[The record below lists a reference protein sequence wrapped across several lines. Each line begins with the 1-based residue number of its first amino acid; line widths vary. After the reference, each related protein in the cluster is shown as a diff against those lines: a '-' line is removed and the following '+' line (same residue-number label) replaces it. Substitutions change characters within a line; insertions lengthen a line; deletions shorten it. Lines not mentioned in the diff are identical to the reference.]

1 MHRLFRLIFCAILS
15 FLIVILN
22 SFWRMAIAFLLCGT
36 LGVNSLVCH
45 WVNSDRATATQPPA
59 NAIAQQQSVG
69 KFYIAY
75 GPVRS
80 EFYREFQDG
89 LKNSAGMDRFA
100 EYLNSFNLSLPVNV
114 PIIFSECGQANA
126 YYNPSKREIEICM
139 DLTVN
144 FVKIFYEDKPNTP
157 REKIFNSAGQVTLFV
172 MLHETGHA
180 LVHLLNLP
188 ITGKEEDAVDDLA
201 TVILLELKNEVSESA
216 VLNAAISFALLARN
230 IKDGE
235 IAFWDEHSLEKQR
248 FYNLICSIYG
258 KNPGKYSALVQ
269 RKVLPESRAVRCGHE
284 YAQKLNSWVRL
295 LSSHV
300 NNSPQPRNTR
310 TPEAVYPSNPPPR
323 PREPPAGWNW

>member
-15 FLIVILN
+15 FLIVTLN

-45 WVNSDRATATQPPA
+45 WVNSDRATAAQPPA
-59 NAIAQQQSVG
+59 NAIAQQSVG

-75 GPVRS
+75 GPVKN
-80 EFYREFQDG
+80 EFYREFQGG
-89 LKNSAGMDRFA
+89 LKNSGGLDRFA
-100 EYLNSFNLSLPVNV
+100 EYLNSFNFSLPVNV
-114 PIIFSECGQANA
+114 PIIFSQCGKANA
-126 YYNPSKREIEICM
+126 YYKPSKREIEICL
-139 DLTVN
+139 DLTVDLA
-144 FVKIFYEDKPNTP
+144 KLFYENKPNTSL
-157 REKIFNSAGQVTLFV
+157 EKIFSNAAQVTLFV

-201 TVILLELKNEVSESA
+201 TVILLEMKNEASESA
-216 VLNAAISFALLARN
+216 VLTTAISFALQGDQRMKAED
-230 IKDGE
+230 IP
-235 IAFWDEHSLEKQR
+235 FWDEHSLDKQR

-258 KNPGKYSALVQ
+258 KNPAKYSPLVQ
-269 RKVLPESRAVRCGHE
+269 PKILPESRAVRCGDE

-295 LSSHV
+295 LSPHI

-310 TPEAVYPSNPPPR
+310 NPEPVYPSNPPPR